1 MEKRIGFVGCY
12 SHDVILLL
20 ARTLGCIGKNVLIRD
35 RNKKCTLQASVP
47 VPEGLRINKSVIEYD
62 GFFYTRQSVGEE
74 RGDEYDVELIDFG
87 MDTEGEMTELCNEF
101 VIITDMLLH
110 HIRGL
115 VKTELPKESVGVCLI
130 RDVTEGR
137 QKGESEVENFFG
149 RFPNRCVF
157 YLPPDFRDVKN
168 RYVCET
174 MHEYSI
180 RKASPELQDAI
191 YQMVGR
197 FYPEYTEKEIRRCVR
212 RCERRRY

>member
-12 SHDVILLL
+12 SHDVILLS
-20 ARTLGCIGKNVLIRD
+20 ARTLACIGKKVLVRD

-47 VPEGLRINKSVIEYD
+47 VPEGVHSNKSVIEYD
-62 GFFYTRQSVGEE
+62 GFYYTGQDADKETGE
-74 RGDEYDVELIDFG
+74 GYDIELIDFG
-87 MDTEGEMTELCNEF
+87 MDTEGEMPERCEEF

-110 HIRGL
+110 HIRCL
-115 VKTELPKESVGVCLI
+115 AKAELPKESVGICLI

-137 QKGESEVENFFG
+137 QKGESEIEKFFG
-149 RFPNRCVF
+149 GFPKRCVF

-180 RKASPELQDAI
+180 RRASPELQDVI

-197 FYPEYTEKEIRRCVR
+197 FCPEYSEKEIRRCVR
-212 RCERRRY
+212 RCERRHY